1 MLETN
6 EYVRVMEKLYNKS
19 LILESPSDFH
29 PVLHF
34 YFTDALAHI
43 DFTATVL
50 AYNPMS
56 PRNIMS
62 MEYMRWRLD
71 QEKVGDRVH
80 FPGFINWLKTE
91 HPEVYEELPMLWT
104 GIYDTD
110 DPAQYRSFRIVLNP
124 DERGPIPSEYLSMF
138 IDEFFDPAFIK
149 QLYKGSSLARLF
161 DEYAVARSE

>member
-110 DPAQYRSFRIVLNP
+110 DPAQY
-124 DERGPIPSEYLSMF
+124 
-138 IDEFFDPAFIK
+138 
-149 QLYKGSSLARLF
+149 SSCLL
-161 DEYAVARSE
+161 

>member
-62 MEYMRWRLD
+62 MEY
-71 QEKVGDRVH
+71 
-80 FPGFINWLKTE
+80 
-91 HPEVYEELPMLWT
+91 
-104 GIYDTD
+104 
-110 DPAQYRSFRIVLNP
+110 
-124 DERGPIPSEYLSMF
+124 
-138 IDEFFDPAFIK
+138 
-149 QLYKGSSLARLF
+149 
-161 DEYAVARSE
+161 AVATGPGRSVTGAFQGYQLA